1 MRERV
6 RHGYDLDAAR
16 GVDVR
21 GVDIN
26 AVATFAA
33 AQLAAAVQLFVPH
46 GLRRAVMDDPG
57 LVWSWPLG
65 AGPWQTGA
73 LPLDVR
79 DVARVA
85 ESRDA
90 RLGAVPPGF
99 ALDPR
104 YGYERD
110 DMTGGL
116 PAGTRWVEPWSQT
129 WPDTV
134 SNEAV
139 FAALRATRI
148 PEAVVVAD
156 ARRRVVYAGPS
167 TEARIRAAW
176 QMPNT
181 ETPEGREARIV
192 DVVRRFAS
200 RLTDEGGAVPYP
212 DGDVREDDRP
222 FVTARADGWW
232 VVDVDASIAAYEAN
246 DNARGLVLHAGE
258 TIIGEFQ
265 QRWDPCA
272 VAHVLAAAARVTARV
287 HGARM
292 FVLPASK
299 TSRVPFEIMS
309 RAESFAPMAPTTVRG
324 GYRVRWDGRPS
335 GEQLSLAFALRAPSE
350 TVFREILRELRF
362 EGLRD
367 YVILHR
373 IADEQGRT
381 GRFRWTW
388 EAHKRATLHDARVR
402 NSTMTDVDA
411 RAEVT
416 DRIWRLRDAE
426 LHAEVR
432 DGDRRA
438 WRVVGGAPLVFV
450 EGEDE
455 NGRGDLEAMYLSLNP
470 ALYEGAGHDGRRY
483 FTQLPEAVLQLPAL
497 PFALGVMLA
506 FRWRYERDDGGAVE
520 IGTDELHALMDDA
533 RARVGN
539 RAAAAKT
546 LRNTLAAVT
555 RAMGEGC
562 TAVDLGGDRW
572 RITPPRAW
580 VDAVVHE
587 ALPPTSS
594 APRARA
600 LAAPAGPTPPPRTGA
615 ELAAW
620 RAARGLSQASA
631 AAALGVGIATVKRA
645 ESDPA
650 EVLGRAFSGAPW
662 GAVAPVE
669 GGGRGI
675 ARAPR

>member
-1 MRERV
+1 M
-6 RHGYDLDAAR
+6 RHGRDLDAAR
-16 GVDVR
+16 GDDVR
-21 GVDIN
+21 GVDVD
-26 AVATFAA
+26 AVASFAA
-33 AQLAAAVQLFVPH
+33 AQLAAAVQLFVPR

-65 AGPWQTGA
+65 AGPWHTGA

-79 DVARVA
+79 YAAHDAETRDV
-85 ESRDA
+85 

-110 DMTGGL
+110 DMTAGL

-134 SNEAV
+134 SNEAA
-139 FAALRATRI
+139 FGALRATRI

-156 ARRRVVYAGPS
+156 ARRRVIYAGPS

-176 QMPNT
+176 QAPHT
-181 ETPEGREARIV
+181 ETAQGRTARIV
-192 DVVRRFAS
+192 DIVRRFGERFAA
-200 RLTDEGGAVPYP
+200 EGYAVSYP
-212 DGDVREDDRP
+212 GGDVSEGERP
-222 FVTARADGWW
+222 FVSTQGDGWYL
-232 VVDVDASIAAYEAN
+232 VDFDAALAAYETN
-246 DNARGLVLHAGE
+246 DDARALLLNAGE
-258 TIIGEFQ
+258 TIIGEFLR
-265 QRWDPCA
+265 RWDPCA
-272 VAHVLAAAARVTARV
+272 VAHVLAATARV
-287 HGARM
+287 EARVNGAAM
-292 FVLPASK
+292 VVLPASK
-299 TSRVPFEIMS
+299 ASRVPFDIMA

-350 TVFREILRELRF
+350 TVFREILRAMRF

-373 IADEQGRT
+373 IAGEQGRT

-402 NSTMTDVDA
+402 NSTMTDDEA

-416 DRIWRLRDAE
+416 ERIWRLAGAE
-426 LHAEVR
+426 LHAEVY

-438 WRVVGGAPLVFV
+438 WRVVGDAPLVSVVGGV
-450 EGEDE
+450 EH
-455 NGRGDLEAMYLSLNP
+455 GRDLEALYLSLNP
-470 ALYEGAGHDGRRY
+470 ALYEGAGHEGRRY

-562 TAVDLGGDRW
+562 AAVDLGGDRW

-587 ALPPTSS
+587 ALPAMS
-594 APRARA
+594 AAVPRARA
-600 LAAPAGPTPPPRTGA
+600 LAAPAAPPPRTGA

-620 RAARGLSQASA
+620 RAARGLSQTA
-631 AAALGVGIATVKRA
+631 AASALGVSPRTVKYA

-650 EVLGRAFSGAPW
+650 GVLGRAFSGAPW

-675 ARAPR
+675 ARPAR